1 MEGRVVKRRK
11 AEFKRW
17 KVRAGDGMKAELQKR
32 CKEANASRHIV
43 VSRNKQSRA
52 NKIDSDVLQAKGSL
66 LLIEP
71 G

>member
-1 MEGRVVKRRK
+1 
-11 AEFKRW
+11 
-17 KVRAGDGMKAELQKR
+17 MKAELQKR

-52 NKIDSDVLQAKGSL
+52 NKIDSAVLQAKGSL